1 MPLDLAQKAQDG
13 PSRVALTDRIS
24 PHWRRPLLHL
34 TLGWTVLL
42 VLLWPVLADMLR
54 QFWNSSTYN
63 HNLFVPLICGWLVW
77 LRVPELVRIA
87 PQGWWPGL
95 VLLGGALFLW
105 LLGDVS
111 GTAIVTHFAL
121 VFAMQAMVLLV
132 LGPRVVWALLFPLAY
147 ALFLVPVGDELVPTL
162 QMITAD
168 LTIAL
173 THWSGIPAEIE
184 GVFIDTPAGLFEVAE
199 ACSGV
204 KFLVA
209 MAALGSLAAHVCFIS
224 GKRRTV
230 FMAVALV
237 LPILANGVRAWGTI
251 FIAQSQGVEFAAGF
265 DHVFYGWIFF
275 ALVMALLLACA
286 WPFFDRP
293 RDDVFIDGD
302 AIQQAPAFAM
312 LDAFAATSGRC
323 LAAAVLL
330 AFGVFAWAVQA
341 RQVEA
346 VVPERIDLPQVAGWR
361 LAPLAD
367 GPWWEPRAAG
377 ADHRLLGS
385 YVAPDGARVE
395 VFYAL
400 YRSQQDGREATAFG
414 EGALM
419 PDSGW
424 SWLES
429 GPSLPGGQGEWLLTS
444 GTVRRLAMT
453 FYRHRDLTTA
463 SAARIKLGNMQDRL
477 TGDPHPTMVLILSAQ
492 GGGPVDPERAISR
505 FAAATGG
512 LDGWMDHLGQT
523 R

>member
-1 MPLDLAQKAQDG
+1 MPLDLALPRRA
-13 PSRVALTDRIS
+13 ALSDSIA

-34 TLGWTVLL
+34 SLGWTVLL

-77 LRVPELVRIA
+77 LRAPELARIT

-95 VLLGGALFLW
+95 VMLGGALFLW
-105 LLGDVS
+105 LLGAVS

-121 VFAMQAMVLLV
+121 VLALQAMVLLV
-132 LGPRVVWALLFPLAY
+132 LGPRVAWALLFPLAY
-147 ALFLVPVGDELVPTL
+147 ALFMVPVGDELVPTL
-162 QMITAD
+162 QMITAR

-173 THWSGIPAEIE
+173 THWSGIPAQID
-184 GVFIDTPAGLFEVAE
+184 GVFIDTPVGLFEVAE

-209 MAALGSLAAHVCFIS
+209 MAALGSLAAHVCFIRVQ
-224 GKRRTV
+224 RRAL

-237 LPILANGVRAWGTI
+237 LPVLANGVRAWGTI
-251 FIAQSQGVEFAAGF
+251 FIAQSHGVEFAAGF
-265 DHVFYGWIFF
+265 DHVIYGWFFF

-293 RDDVFIDGD
+293 RDDGFIDGG
-302 AIQQAPAFAM
+302 AIQRAPGFAM
-312 LDAFAATSGRC
+312 LDAFAAASGRC
-323 LAAAVLL
+323 LGAAVVL
-330 AFGVFAWAVQA
+330 ALAMFAWTVQA
-341 RQVEA
+341 RRVEA
-346 VVPERIDLPQVAGWR
+346 PMPAQIDLPQVAGWQR
-361 LAPLAD
+361 APMAD

-385 YVAPDGARVE
+385 YVAPDGARVD

-400 YRSQQDGREATAFG
+400 YRSQQEGREATAFG

-424 SWLES
+424 SWQQAA
-429 GPSLPGGQGEWLLTS
+429 PALPGGKGEWLLTS

-453 FYRHRDLTTA
+453 FYRHRGVTTP
-463 SAARIKLGNMQDRL
+463 SATRIKLGNMRDRL
-477 TGDPHPTMVLILSAQ
+477 TGDAHPTMLLILSAQ
-492 GGGPVDPERAISR
+492 AGGAVAPQDAIAR

-512 LDGWMDHLGQT
+512 LDGWMDRLGQT

>member
-1 MPLDLAQKAQDG
+1 MPLDLALPGRA
-13 PSRVALTDRIS
+13 PLAERIA
-24 PHWRRPLLHL
+24 PQWRRPLLHL
-34 TLGWTVLL
+34 AMGWTVLL
-42 VLLWPVLADMLR
+42 VLLWPVLADMMS
-54 QFWNSSTYN
+54 QYWNSSTYN

-77 LRVPELVRIA
+77 LRAPELPHIA

-95 VLLGGALFLW
+95 LVLGGALFLW
-105 LLGDVS
+105 LLGNVS
-111 GTAIVTHFAL
+111 GTAIVTHVAL
-121 VFAMQAMVLLV
+121 VLSLQAMVLLV

-147 ALFLVPVGDELVPTL
+147 ALFMVPVGDELVPTL
-162 QMITAD
+162 QMITAR

-173 THWSGIPAEIE
+173 THWSGVPAEID

-209 MAALGSLAAHVCFIS
+209 MAALGSLAAHVCFAS
-224 GKRRTV
+224 SMRRVV

-251 FIAQSQGVEFAAGF
+251 YIAQSQGVEFAAGF

-275 ALVMALLLACA
+275 AVVMALLLVCG

-293 RDDVFIDGD
+293 RDDAFIDGS
-302 AIQQAPAFAM
+302 AIQGAPVFGA
-312 LDAFAATSGRC
+312 LDAFAAASGRC
-323 LAAAVLL
+323 LALGVLL
-330 AFGVFAWAVQA
+330 AFGVFGWAVQA

-346 VVPERIDLPQVAGWR
+346 AVPAQIDLPQVQGWR
-361 LAPLAD
+361 LVPMGE

-385 YVAPDGARVE
+385 YLAPDGARVD

-400 YRSQQDGREATAFG
+400 YRSQEDGREATAFG

-424 SWLES
+424 SWQEA
-429 GPSLPGGQGEWLLTS
+429 GPSLLGGKGEWLLTS
-444 GTVRRLAMT
+444 STVHRLAMT
-453 FYRHRDLTTA
+453 IYRHRDVTTA
-463 SAARIKLGNMQDRL
+463 SAARIKLGNMRDRL
-477 TGDPHPTMVLILSAQ
+477 TGDAHPTMLLILSSQA
-492 GGGPVDPERAISR
+492 GGPVEPEAAITR
-505 FAAATGG
+505 FAAATGELG
-512 LDGWMDHLGQT
+512 GWMDRIGQT

>member
-1 MPLDLAQKAQDG
+1 MPLDLALHGRA
-13 PSRVALTDRIS
+13 PLTDAI
-24 PHWRRPLLHL
+24 PAQWRRPLLHL
-34 TLGWTVLL
+34 ALGWTVLL

-63 HNLFVPLICGWLVW
+63 HNLFVPVICGWLVW
-77 LRVPELVRIA
+77 LRSPELLRIT

-95 VLLGGALFLW
+95 VLLAGALVLW

-111 GTAIVTHFAL
+111 GTAIITHFAL
-121 VFAMQAMVLLV
+121 VFAMQAMVLV
-132 LGPRVVWALLFPLAY
+132 TLGPRVVWALLFPLAY

-173 THWSGIPAEIE
+173 THWSGIPAVID

-209 MAALGSLAAHVCFIS
+209 MAALGSLAAHVCFTS
-224 GKRRTV
+224 ATRRAV
-230 FMAVALV
+230 FMVVALV

-251 FIAQSQGVEFAAGF
+251 YIAQSQGVEFAAGF

-293 RDDVFIDGD
+293 RDDAFIDGA
-302 AIQQAPAFAM
+302 AIQGRPMFA
-312 LDAFAATSGRC
+312 LLAAFAAPSGRC
-323 LAAAVLL
+323 LAAAVAL
-330 AFGVFAWAVQA
+330 AVAVFAWAVQA

-346 VVPERIDLPQVAGWR
+346 VVPERIDLPQVTGWQ
-361 LAPLAD
+361 LAPMAD

-400 YRSQQDGREATAFG
+400 YRNQQDGREATAFG

-419 PDSGW
+419 PDTGW
-424 SWLES
+424 SWLEAA
-429 GPSLPGGQGEWLLTS
+429 PSLAGGRGEWMLTS
-444 GTVRRLAMT
+444 VTVRRLAMT
-453 FYRHRDLTTA
+453 FYRHRDMTTP
-463 SAARIKLGNMQDRL
+463 SAPRIKLGNMADRL
-477 TGDPHPTMVLILSAQ
+477 TGDAHPTMMLILSSQA
-492 GGGPVDPERAISR
+492 GGSVDPETAINR

-512 LDGWMDHLGQT
+512 LPAWMDRIGQV